1 MDAQKNNSLDRL
13 LQDDVIDL
21 RQYWLTVMRHK
32 WGIMGFAFVVTLL
45 AALAVFSL
53 EPVYRATAT
62 LLIESKQ
69 AKVVSIEQVYGLDSS
84 NNEYYLTQF
93 EILKSR
99 KLAEKVIKKYGLV
112 EHPEFNRQPA
122 FSFNW
127 REYAGQ
133 YIPELAP
140 GVPTEEQRY
149 QSVVAAFIGRLNVS
163 PVRKTQLVHISFE
176 GYSPEFAA
184 QMANALGE
192 AYIESNLEAK
202 LELTVKASSWLNER
216 LGGLKEKLKESERR
230 LQEFRDR
237 EQIVGGNG
245 GLDIAG
251 TELDLVATKLVDA
264 RRQRLE
270 FEGLYQEI
278 RSIGKN
284 GPAERYERIP
294 AVLGHPVVQSYKESL
309 LKAEQK
315 VSELSKRYGPKHPKM
330 ISASS
335 EASSARRA
343 LDRQIMSVVNG
354 IENKYR
360 VARSS
365 ERSLEGSLGNTKQE
379 IQGLKR
385 KEYQLKEL
393 EQEVE
398 TNRALYDTFFTRLN
412 ETAATGDL
420 ESANARIADPAVA
433 PMSPA
438 KPKKKLIIAL
448 SFVVSAMF
456 GVMCAFLLEALNNTV
471 RSSGDVQTKLHQTM
485 LGLLPKL
492 TGRKADKISYRHY
505 LEDNKSGFSEAVRT
519 IRTGLVLSSLDNPH
533 KIIAVT
539 STVPGEGKTSTSL
552 SLAYSMGQMER
563 VLLID
568 ADMRRPSIGKLFK
581 FGAKAPG
588 LSNLV
593 AGTASLEE
601 CVHKLEGEGIDVI
614 SAGTIPPN
622 PLELLSS
629 ARFLKVLDALEKQY
643 DRIIVDTAPCQAV
656 SDALVLSRYVGSMVY
671 VVKADSTPNAQIK
684 AGLKRLAE
692 VDAPVVGV
700 VLNQVNLKKASRYYG
715 EGYSGYYDV
724 YGYGADEKAA

>member
-1 MDAQKNNSLDRL
+1 MDAQNKNSHDGL
-13 LQDDVIDL
+13 LRDDVIDL

-32 WGIMGFAFVVTLL
+32 WGILGFAFVVTLL
-45 AALAVFSL
+45 SVLVVFSL

-69 AKVVSIEQVYGLDSS
+69 AKVVSIEEVYGLDSS

-99 KLAEKVIKKYGLV
+99 KLAEKVIRKYDLV
-112 EHPEFNRQPA
+112 NHPEFKREPA
-122 FSFNW
+122 FKFDW
-127 REYAGQ
+127 REVAGE

-140 GVPTEEQRY
+140 KVPTEEQVF
-149 QSVVAAFIGRLNVS
+149 QSKVDAFIERLTIS
-163 PVRKTQLVHISFE
+163 PVRKTQLVKISFDAFDPQF
-176 GYSPEFAA
+176 SA
-184 QMANALGE
+184 QMANAVGE

-216 LGGLKEKLKESERR
+216 LGGLKDKLKESERR
-230 LQEFRDR
+230 LQAFRDR
-237 EQIVGGNG
+237 EQIVGERG
-245 GLDIAG
+245 GLDIAS

-270 FEGLYQEI
+270 IESLYQEI
-278 RSIGKN
+278 QALGKN
-284 GPAERYERIP
+284 AKAERYERIP
-294 AVLGHPVVQSYKESL
+294 AVLGHPVVQNYKQAL
-309 LKAEQK
+309 LEVEQK
-315 VSELSKRYGPKHPKM
+315 KSELAKRYGPKHPKM
-330 ISASS
+330 ISVNS
-335 EASSARRA
+335 EIDSARRS

-354 IENKYR
+354 IENQYR
-360 VARSS
+360 VARKS

-385 KEYQLKEL
+385 KQYQLKEL

-398 TNRALYDTFFTRLN
+398 TNRQLYDTFFTRLN

-420 ESANARIADPAVA
+420 ESANARLADPAVA
-433 PMSPA
+433 PNAPA
-438 KPKKKLIIAL
+438 KPKKGLIIAL
-448 SFVVSAMF
+448 SFVVSMMF
-456 GVMCAFLLEALNNTV
+456 GVMCAFLLEALNNTI
-471 RSSGDVQTKLHQTM
+471 RSSGDVQEKLGQTM

-492 TGRKADKISYRHY
+492 PGKAQKRSYRHY
-505 LEDNKSGFSEAVRT
+505 IEDGKSGFSEAVRT

-533 KIIAVT
+533 KVIAVT

-552 SLAYSMGQMER
+552 SLAYSLGQMER

-581 FGAKAPG
+581 FGSKAPG

-601 CVHKLEGEGIDVI
+601 CVHRLDEEGIDVI
-614 SAGTIPPN
+614 SAGVIPPN

-629 ARFLKVLDALEKQY
+629 ERFGKVLEVLERQY
-643 DRIIVDTAPCQAV
+643 DRIVIDTAPCQAV
-656 SDALVLSRYVGSMVY
+656 SDSLVLAPRVGSMVY
-671 VVKADSTPNAQIK
+671 VIKADSTPSAQIK
-684 AGLKRLAE
+684 AGLRRLSE
-692 VDAPVVGV
+692 VNAPLVGV

>member
-1 MDAQKNNSLDRL
+1 MDAQKNSSLDRL

-32 WGIMGFAFVVTLL
+32 WGILSFAFVVTLL
-45 AALAVFSL
+45 AALAVFSI

-84 NNEYYLTQF
+84 SNEYYLTQF

-112 EHPEFNRQPA
+112 EHPEFNRPPA
-122 FSFNW
+122 FDFNW

-140 GVPTEEQRY
+140 VAPTEEQRY
-149 QSVVAAFIGRLNVS
+149 QLIVDAFIERLVIS
-163 PVRKTQLVHISFE
+163 PVRKTQLVRISFE
-176 GYSPEFAA
+176 GYSSAFAA

-192 AYIESNLEAK
+192 AYIDSNLEAK

-216 LGGLKEKLKESERR
+216 LGGLKEKLKESERN

-270 FEGLYQEI
+270 YEGLYQEI

-284 GPAERYERIP
+284 VPAERYERIP
-294 AVLGHPVVQSYKESL
+294 AVLAHPVVQSYKESL
-309 LKAEQK
+309 LKAEQR
-315 VSELSKRYGPKHPKM
+315 VSELSKRYGQKHPKM

-335 EASSARRA
+335 EVSSARRS
-343 LDRQIMSVVNG
+343 LDRQILSVVNG

-360 VARSS
+360 IARSS

-385 KEYQLKEL
+385 KEYKLKGL

-398 TNRALYDTFFTRLN
+398 ANRQLYDTFFTRLS

-420 ESANARIADPAVA
+420 ESANARISDPAVA
-433 PMSPA
+433 PISPA
-438 KPKKKLIIAL
+438 KPKKRLIIAL

-456 GVMCAFLLEALNNTV
+456 GVVCAFLLEALNNTV
-471 RSSGDVQTKLHQTM
+471 RSSGDVQTKLQQTM

-492 TGRKADKISYRHY
+492 TGRKGDKLSYRHY

-588 LSNLV
+588 LSDLV
-593 AGTASLEE
+593 AGTSSLEE
-601 CVHKLEGEGIDVI
+601 CVHRMENEGIDVI

-629 ARFLKVLDALEKQY
+629 ARFVKVLDALEKQY

-692 VDAPVVGV
+692 VNAPVVGV

-724 YGYGADEKAA
+724 YGYGADEKTA

>member
-1 MDAQKNNSLDRL
+1 MDAQKNGSLDRL

-99 KLAEKVIKKYGLV
+99 KLAEKVIQKYGLV
-112 EHPEFNRQPA
+112 EHPEFNRQPV

-149 QSVVAAFIGRLNVS
+149 QSVVVAFIARLNVS
-163 PVRKTQLVHISFE
+163 PVRKTQLVNISFE

-202 LELTVKASSWLNER
+202 LELTVKASSWLNDR
-216 LGGLKEKLKESERR
+216 LGGLKEKLKESEQR

-270 FEGLYQEI
+270 FEGLYQQI

-284 GPAERYERIP
+284 VPAERYERIP

-309 LKAEQK
+309 LKTEQK

-330 ISASS
+330 IAASS
-335 EASSARRA
+335 EAGSARRA

-456 GVMCAFLLEALNNTV
+456 GVMCAFLLEAMNNTV

-505 LEDNKSGFSEAVRT
+505 IEDNKSGFSEAVRT

-601 CVHKLEGEGIDVI
+601 CVHKLEDEGIDVI

>member
-1 MDAQKNNSLDRL
+1 MDAQKNSSLDRL

-32 WGIMGFAFVVTLL
+32 WGILGFAFVATLL
-45 AALAVFSL
+45 AALVVFTL

-69 AKVVSIEQVYGLDSS
+69 AKVVSIEEVYGLDSS

-99 KLAEKVIKKYGLV
+99 KLAEKVIQKYGLV
-112 EHPEFNRQPA
+112 EHPEFNREPMVD
-122 FSFNW
+122 FSW
-127 REYAGQ
+127 REVAGK
-133 YIPELAP
+133 YVPELAP
-140 GVPTEEQRY
+140 VAPTEQQRY
-149 QSVVAAFIGRLNVS
+149 QQVVDAFIERLVVS
-163 PVRKTQLVHISFE
+163 PVRKTQLVKISFE
-176 GYSPEFAA
+176 GYSSEFAA
-184 QMANALGE
+184 QMANAVGE

-216 LGGLKEKLKESERR
+216 MGGLKEKLRESEKR
-230 LQEFRDR
+230 LQQFRDS
-237 EQIVGGNG
+237 EGIVGGNG
-245 GLDIAG
+245 GLDIAS

-264 RRQRLE
+264 RRERLE
-270 FEGLYQEI
+270 LEGLYQEI
-278 RSIGKN
+278 RAIGKN
-284 GPAERYERIP
+284 APAERYERIP

-309 LKAEQK
+309 LRAEQK
-315 VSELSKRYGPKHPKM
+315 VSELSERYGRKHPKM
-330 ISASS
+330 IAAKS
-335 EASSARRA
+335 EVSTARRS
-343 LDRQIMSVVNG
+343 LDRQIVSVVNG

-398 TNRALYDTFFTRLN
+398 TNRQLYDTFFTRLN

-420 ESANARIADPAVA
+420 ETANARVADPAVA
-433 PMSPA
+433 PILPA
-438 KPKKKLIIAL
+438 KPKKGLIIAL
-448 SFVVSAMF
+448 SFVVSVLF
-456 GVMCAFLLEALNNTV
+456 GVMCAFLLEALNNTI
-471 RSSGDVQTKLHQTM
+471 RSSGDVQTKLGATM

-492 TGRKADKISYRHY
+492 AGRKAAKVSYRHY

-533 KIIAVT
+533 KIVAVT

-568 ADMRRPSIGKLFK
+568 ADMRRPSIGKLFD

-593 AGTASLEE
+593 AGTATLEE
-601 CVHKLEGEGIDVI
+601 CVHKLEDEGIDVI

-629 ARFLKVLDALEKQY
+629 ARFVKVLDALEKQY
-643 DRIIVDTAPCQAV
+643 DRIVIDTAPCQAV
-656 SDALVLSRYVGSMVY
+656 SDALVLSRYTGSMVY
-671 VVKADSTPNAQIK
+671 VVKADSTPVPQVK